1 MSESTFGAFGRTIQL
16 FLVDGMP
23 NGLMVASIHGW
34 TGSVLVATQATF
46 ARLLARPEVER
57 TGVYILYG
65 PDPENAALGRVYIG
79 EGESVGQRISQSA
92 GSRDFW
98 ESAVVITTS
107 DDVLTKGH
115 IQYLEARLI
124 ADAKSAGRVSLD
136 NGTLPDAGKR
146 RLPEADRANMESFL
160 ANLRVVLPVIGL
172 DMLKPQ
178 STIARPTI
186 RSEEPAQ
193 EAKFELRHKSGITA
207 FAIEEDGEF
216 VVLKGSE
223 ALKDAGFASNSYAAL
238 REGLMKNGTLRIAP
252 AGDRYLFTSSH
263 TFRSPSAA
271 AATVLDRNANGRIEW
286 CLPGTKTTYA
296 DWQDQSV
303 KKAKGTEV

>member
-1 MSESTFGAFGRTIQL
+1 MSESTFGTFGRTIQL

-79 EGESVGQRISQSA
+79 EGESVGQRITQSA

-124 ADAKSAGRVSLD
+124 ADAKSAGRVTLD

-178 STIARPTI
+178 PAPARHAAL
-186 RSEEPAQ
+186 SEAPAL
-193 EAKFELRHKSGITA
+193 EAKFELRHRSGINA
-207 FAIEEDGEF
+207 FAIEEGGEF
-216 VVLKGSE
+216 VVLQGSE
-223 ALKDAGFASNSYAAL
+223 AIKDAGFASNSYASL
-238 REGLMKNGTLRIAP
+238 RAGLMKNGTLQIAP
-252 AGDRYLFTSSH
+252 TGDKYIFTSSH

-286 CLPGTKTTYA
+286 CVPGTGATYQE
-296 DWQDQSV
+296 WQEQNVQTAERD
-303 KKAKGTEV
+303 

>member
-1 MSESTFGAFGRTIQL
+1 MSENASGAFGRTIQL

-23 NGLMVASIHGW
+23 SGLMVASIHGW

-57 TGVYILYG
+57 TGIYILYG
-65 PDPENAALGRVYIG
+65 PDPDNAALGRVYIG
-79 EGESVGQRISQSA
+79 EGESVGQRINQSA
-92 GSRDFW
+92 GSRSFW
-98 ESAVVITTS
+98 EHAVVVTTS
-107 DDVLTKGH
+107 DDALTKGH
-115 IQYLEARLI
+115 IRYLEARLI
-124 ADAKSAGRVSLD
+124 ADAKNAGRMTLD
-136 NGTLPDAGKR
+136 NGTLPEADKR

-172 DMLKPQ
+172 DMLKAQ
-178 STIARPTI
+178 PT
-186 RSEEPAQ
+186 PAKQAAKSQALVQ

-223 ALKDAGFASNSYAAL
+223 ATKDAGFASNSYGPL
-238 REGLMKNGTLRIAP
+238 RDGLMKSGILQIAP
-252 AGDRYLFTSSH
+252 SGDRYIFASSH

-271 AATVLDRNANGRIEW
+271 AATILDRNANGRIEW
-286 CLPGTKTTYA
+286 CVPGTGATYQEWHEQNA
-296 DWQDQSV
+296 
-303 KKAKGTEV
+303 KAAAGMS